1 MKSRSLKSMDQSL
14 CKTFVTS
21 ALSSG
26 EIYPTEGKEM
36 GTMLGLFSF
45 FAEWSFSLSERVTD
59 EAFLK
64 PKNFTTTSLRSAE
77 SLIFSLISYTLHF
90 TKQQILG

>member
-1 MKSRSLKSMDQSL
+1 MDQSL

-64 PKNFTTTSLRSAE
+64 PKNNDILEISRIID
-77 SLIFSLISYTLHF
+77 IFVDKLYTPFHKSMN
-90 TKQQILG
+90 TWMSV

>member
-1 MKSRSLKSMDQSL
+1 MDQSL

-26 EIYPTEGKEM
+26 EIYTTEGKEL

-45 FAEWSFSLSERVTD
+45 FAERSFSLSERVAD

-64 PKNFTTTSLRSAE
+64 SKNFTTTSLRSAE
-77 SLIFSLISYTLHF
+77 SLIVSLISYALHF
-90 TKQQILG
+90 TKQWILG